1 MLSLFRKLVA
11 SQDSV
16 ASASDSL
23 DAIDPAHRRLLERH
37 VEWLEQREGGV
48 RLDLSK
54 TSLSDI
60 HWGGV
65 NLTKANLLSTSWVEA
80 NLSDAILT
88 GTDLAYANMPTV
100 ILSRARLNGI
110 GSGSC
115 APRGVARWRESQR
128 SQGSGT
134 NFTAACFEQARLL
147 ESSLQ
152 SCKMADLRGAK
163 MSVQHSRLF
172 GCDLS
177 RGQPPEAVFTKRV
190 YRCASSSARC

>member
-65 NLTKANLLSTSWVEA
+65 NLTKANLRSTSCVEA
-80 NLSDAILT
+80 DLSDAILT
-88 GTDLAYANMPTV
+88 GMPTV

-115 APRGVARWRESQR
+115 APRGVLARWRESQR
-128 SQGSGT
+128 SQGSG
-134 NFTAACFEQARLL
+134 N
-147 ESSLQ
+147 
-152 SCKMADLRGAK
+152 
-163 MSVQHSRLF
+163 
-172 GCDLS
+172 
-177 RGQPPEAVFTKRV
+177 
-190 YRCASSSARC
+190 